1 MKNIVIKMSPII
13 LLLVLVIVPV
23 FLNERFLHML
33 ILIILFAFLAQCW
46 NLMSGFT
53 GQFSFGHAA
62 FFGIGAY
69 TSTILLTKYGI
80 SPWIGMF
87 VGFGISFLFGLF
99 IGNLSFRYKLRGVYF
114 GLATLAFAEILR
126 IIIENSSYFNSTVGI
141 FIPLDRRWT
150 MFQFE
155 SRITYFYIILV
166 VLLLFTWF
174 IHYIVNSKFG
184 YLLVSIREN
193 EEAAQSLG
201 VNVFKNK
208 LLAVGL
214 SAGFSAI
221 GGTFYAQYILF
232 IKPASLFSVNM
243 SVEILLPAIIGGVGT
258 VFGPIVGAF
267 IVTFINE
274 ITKMLFSDLIGLN
287 LILYGVI
294 LILVI
299 LYLPDGIVGRLK
311 KLRRENK

>member
-1 MKNIVIKMSPII
+1 MKNKLNII
-13 LLLVLVIVPV
+13 MPALLLLVLLIVPL
-23 FLNERFLHML
+23 FLTDRFLHIF

-69 TSTILLTKYGI
+69 TSTILLTKFGI

-87 VGFGISFLFGLF
+87 AGFAVAFLFGLI
-99 IGNLSFRYKLRGVYF
+99 IGVLSFRYKLRGVYF
-114 GLATLAFAEILR
+114 GLATLAFAEVIR
-126 IIIENSSYFNSTVGI
+126 IIVENSSYFNSTVGI
-141 FIPLDRRWT
+141 FIPLDQRAS

-155 SRITYFYIILV
+155 SRLIYYYVIVIMLA
-166 VLLLFTWF
+166 LFTF
-174 IHYIVNSKFG
+174 LIYKIVHSKFG

-193 EEAAQSLG
+193 EDAAQSLG

-208 LLAVGL
+208 LLAVAL
-214 SAGFSAI
+214 SGGFTAI
-221 GGTFYAQYILF
+221 GGTFYAQYILY
-232 IKPASLFSVNM
+232 IKPATVFSVNM

-258 VFGPIVGAF
+258 VFGPIVGSF

-274 ITKMLFSDLIGLN
+274 ITKLLFADLIGLN
-287 LILYGVI
+287 LIVYGVI

-299 LYLPDGIVGRLK
+299 LYLPDGLMGRFK
-311 KLRRENK
+311 KKTK